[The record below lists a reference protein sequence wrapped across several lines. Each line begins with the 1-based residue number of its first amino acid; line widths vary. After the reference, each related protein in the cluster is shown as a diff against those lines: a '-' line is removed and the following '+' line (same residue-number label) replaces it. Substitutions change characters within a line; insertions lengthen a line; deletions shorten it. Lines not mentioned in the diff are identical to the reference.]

1 MAALTGGL
9 AHADDPTTSPSPT
22 PSPATTTASVSETP
36 SESTSNPPTS
46 TSDSTSTGQS
56 PSSAPT
62 LDLAPSQ
69 GSPGDTFTATV
80 TQFVFCDDQQV
91 SFSWDNKTTLSS
103 APTTDGTASANL
115 TVPSASSGQ
124 HMVVAVC
131 DGQAILRQPFIVA
144 EPASALTV
152 TPDSGGLDSQVTATL
167 TNIRNCVAGDY
178 VAGPVQ
184 AVTTG
189 LTPQWDG
196 DDLTISRVRLA
207 DNRAN
212 AQFDFQVPSGSG
224 AGRHTVT
231 VACGS
236 NELST
241 PFEVIAPDLT
251 LKPAQGTGTSR

>member
-1 MAALTGGL
+1 MGMGHGHTPAAHPRVSGHPWRAIAAALGSASLVTMAALTGGL

-91 SFSWDNKTTLSS
+91 SFSWDNETTLSS

-115 TVPSASSGQ
+115 T
-124 HMVVAVC
+124 
-131 DGQAILRQPFIVA
+131 
-144 EPASALTV
+144 
-152 TPDSGGLDSQVTATL
+152 
-167 TNIRNCVAGDY
+167 NIRNCVAGDY
-178 VAGPVQ
+178 IAGPVQ

-224 AGRHTVT
+224 A
-231 VACGS
+231 
-236 NELST
+236 
-241 PFEVIAPDLT
+241 
-251 LKPAQGTGTSR
+251 